1 MYKLTNINKIT
12 GNSATGGT
20 TTFNNG
26 RGDVYFESNSNGSN
40 DSGAGITLRTSSN
53 PSGDGSIFDV
63 RSSGEA
69 TRLYVGQD
77 LTSSGYNP
85 FYVGNSNSTDG
96 NGTASNYSIELLANG
111 SITAEGNITA
121 YGSASD
127 IRLKE
132 NIETIPD
139 ALEKIK
145 SLTGVTFNYK
155 KDGSRSTGVIAQQVQ
170 KVLPE
175 VIYETSEVGRS
186 EEEDSSF
193 LAVRY
198 GQMIGLAIEAI
209 KDLSKEIEELK
220 NQIKEM
226 KNDNN

>member
-1 MYKLTNINKIT
+1 MIPTTPVFAIPVWTSSTPKLFNF
-12 GNSATGGT
+12 SAT
-20 TTFNNG
+20 
-26 RGDVYFESNSNGSN
+26 
-40 DSGAGITLRTSSN
+40 
-53 PSGDGSIFDV
+53 IFDV
-63 RSSGEA
+63 RSSGQA
-69 TRLYVGQD
+69 TRFYVGQS

-85 FYVGNSNSTDG
+85 FYVGNSNSSNG

-111 SITAEGNITA
+111 NITAEGNITA

-170 KVLPE
+170 RVLPE

-198 GQMIGLAIEAI
+198 GQMMGLAIEAI

-226 KNDNN
+226 KNGNN